1 MTNKLIEMF
10 DIDEVLKQ
18 IKNCPKDEVVILLPH
33 YSINKYNYSQENP
46 EDEDWDFF
54 EFEEKLNCPLSV
66 TDYDDLVADPHGI
79 LN

>member
-1 MTNKLIEMF
+1 MTNQLINMF
-10 DIDEVLKQ
+10 DIDSILNQ

-33 YSINKYNYSQENP
+33 YSINKCNYLNDS

-54 EFEEKLNCPLSV
+54 ELEEILNCTISV